1 MSDRTIRCRSSF
13 DRFSQRFTVNFLS
26 VFGTWC
32 TAKYRLFE
40 RWATTWMILCQS
52 LIPVVGLIL
61 SLFQLLMSVIGTIIA
76 LQIKPWKQVEV
87 SPCHWLSVL
96 ILIQVR
102 VRTSYDRFRS
112 LKLSCGC
119 GGEIAINRHVA
130 SATAVSASHA
140 KVNPSFKVP
149 V

>member
-1 MSDRTIRCRSSF
+1 
-13 DRFSQRFTVNFLS
+13 
-26 VFGTWC
+26 
-32 TAKYRLFE
+32 
-40 RWATTWMILCQS
+40 MILCQS

-87 SPCHWLSVL
+87 STCSWLFVL
-96 ILIQVR
+96 IPIQVR

-149 V
+149 YNYDSKLNQPGSKSTSSSKFRFKPGGPGCSIESG